1 MVKEATLTTRTRAV
15 SLIEAGILIYE
26 VAKVVGVSVHTIRR
40 WLLRS
45 KAGESLQIRK
55 GRGRK
60 TSVTMVPKVVI
71 AKTIGKKL
79 KSTRCISQ
87 KLKSKGFSISHV
99 TVHSYL
105 RKNLNV
111 RPYKPQVQ
119 PKLTEKQRTARLK
132 LCSERKDWSINTWK
146 RVLFSDESS
155 FELFHTPNKQNDR
168 VWEKSRA
175 DVPPTEKVKFP
186 GKIMVWGL
194 MSYRGLSDLHII
206 PQRQTVTS

>member
-1 MVKEATLTTRTRAV
+1 MVKEATLTTRIRAV
-15 SLIEAGILIYE
+15 SLIEAGILIHE
-26 VAKVVGVSVHTIRR
+26 VAKVVGVSVRTIRR

-45 KAGESLQIRK
+45 KAGESLQNRR

-119 PKLTEKQRTARLK
+119 HKLTEKQRTARLNSAVK
-132 LCSERKDWSINTWK
+132 GRIGQLTPGKEYYSQMSPLLSYFTLRISKTTVFGRNPGPMSLPLK
-146 RVLFSDESS
+146 RSNFL
-155 FELFHTPNKQNDR
+155 
-168 VWEKSRA
+168 EKSWY
-175 DVPPTEKVKFP
+175 
-186 GKIMVWGL
+186 GG
-194 MSYRGLSDLHII
+194 
-206 PQRQTVTS
+206 